1 MGVGKK
7 HIFIIVI
14 VGAIIVSIVMS
25 SNSSVTENPVSQEDA
40 VIDITPEGE
49 VLPVA
54 ADSNERV
61 YTVRMVSTWN
71 DDLQPDFH
79 PNGSHLS
86 PMIAW
91 SHTLK
96 DSIFKSGEIASKGM
110 EIMAETGAPKVL
122 TGEIEEYLAGG
133 DVRDHGILDYGVGE
147 VFFTPGEEEVQVTVS
162 RDAPYVT
169 VVSMIAPS
177 PDWFVSA
184 RNIKLYDQGK
194 WLERILIPAPLYDAG
209 TDDGEEFTSAD
220 KDTQPKQPIGRFAGA
235 PSASIV
241 IFEFIGN

>member
-7 HIFIIVI
+7 HVLIIVI

-25 SNSSVTENPVSQEDA
+25 SNSSVTENPVPQEDA
-40 VIDITPEGE
+40 VIDITPENE
-49 VLPVA
+49 TVPIA
-54 ADSNERV
+54 TEQNERV
-61 YTVRMVSTWN
+61 YTVRMRSSWSKDSHPN
-71 DDLQPDFH
+71 FH
-79 PNGSHLS
+79 PDGSHLS

-91 SHTLK
+91 SHTFEDTL
-96 DSIFKSGEIASKGM
+96 FKSGAVASEGM
-110 EIMAETGAPKVL
+110 EIMAETGAPTVI
-122 TGEIEEYLAGG
+122 TEEIKALIAKGS
-133 DVRDHGILDYGVGE
+133 ILDYGVGS
-147 VFFTPGEEEVQVTVS
+147 VFFTPGEEEVQVRVS
-162 RDAPYVT
+162 PSTPYIT

-184 RNIKLYDQGK
+184 RNVKLYDQGK
-194 WLERILIPAPLYDAG
+194 WVEQTSIPAPLYDAG

-241 IFEFIGN
+241 IFEFISN

>member
-1 MGVGKK
+1 MGIGKK
-7 HIFIIVI
+7 HVLTIVI
-14 VGAIIVSIVMS
+14 VIAVVVAFVMLSPS
-25 SNSSVTENPVSQEDA
+25 SPTPQEDA
-40 VIDITPEGE
+40 ATVTAEEDA
-49 VLPVA
+49 LPVA
-54 ADSNERV
+54 IDSNERV
-61 YTVRMVSTWN
+61 YTVRMISTWD
-71 DDLQPDFH
+71 DDLQPNFRPD
-79 PNGSHLS
+79 GSHLS

-96 DSIFKSGEIASKGM
+96 DTVFKSGSVASEGV
-110 EIMAETGAPKVL
+110 EIMAETGAPTVM
-122 TGEIEEYLAGG
+122 TEEIKALIVKG
-133 DVRDHGILDYGVGE
+133 DVLDYGVGE

-184 RNIKLYDQGK
+184 RNIKLYDQGR
-194 WLERILIPAPLYDAG
+194 WQERILIPAPLYDAG

-241 IFEFIGN
+241 VFEFIGN

>member
-7 HIFIIVI
+7 HVLIIVI
-14 VGAIIVSIVMS
+14 AVAIIVSIVMS
-25 SNSSVTENPVSQEDA
+25 SNSSPAPQEDA
-40 VIDITPEGE
+40 AAVTSEEDA
-49 VLPVA
+49 LPVA
-54 ADSNERV
+54 INSNERV

-71 DDLQPDFH
+71 DDLQPNFH

-86 PMIAW
+86 PMVAW
-91 SHTLK
+91 SHGLK
-96 DSIFKSGEIASKGM
+96 DAIFKSGDVASEGM

-122 TGEIEEYLAGG
+122 TEEIQALIAKG
-133 DVRDHGILDYGVGE
+133 DVLDHGVGE
-147 VFFTPGEEEVQVTVS
+147 VFFTPGEEEVQVRVS

-184 RNIKLYDQGK
+184 RNVKLYDQGR

-220 KDTQPKQPIGRFAGA
+220 KDTQPKQPIGRFEGA

>member
-1 MGVGKK
+1 MGTGKK
-7 HIFIIVI
+7 YVLIIVI

-25 SNSSVTENPVSQEDA
+25 SNSSPAPQEDA
-40 VIDITPEGE
+40 AAAVTPEE
-49 VLPVA
+49 ALPVA
-54 ADSNERV
+54 IDSHERV

-79 PNGSHLS
+79 PAGSHLS

-91 SHTLK
+91 SHGLK
-96 DSIFKSGEIASKGM
+96 DTIFKSGDTASEGM
-110 EIMAETGAPKVL
+110 EIMAETGAPKAL
-122 TGEIEEYLAGG
+122 TSEIEALIANG
-133 DVRDHGILDYGVGE
+133 DILDHGVGE
-147 VFFTPGEEEVQVTVS
+147 VFFTPGEEEVQVRVS
-162 RDAPYVT
+162 RDAPYIT

>member
-1 MGVGKK
+1 MDSGRKY
-7 HIFIIVI
+7 ILIIVI
-14 VGAIIVSIVMS
+14 VVAVIVSIVMS
-25 SNSSVTENPVSQEDA
+25 SNSSPTPQEDA
-40 VIDITPEGE
+40 AVVTSEE
-49 VLPVA
+49 KTLPVA
-54 ADSNERV
+54 ADLNERV
-61 YTVRMVSTWN
+61 YTVRMLSTWD
-71 DDLQPDFH
+71 DDLQPDFR
-79 PNGSHLS
+79 PSGSHLS

-91 SHTLK
+91 SHGPK
-96 DSIFKSGEIASKGM
+96 DTIFKSGDTASEGM

-122 TGEIEEYLAGG
+122 TEEIKALTAKG
-133 DVRDHGILDYGVGE
+133 DILDHGVGK

-162 RDAPYVT
+162 RDAPYIT

-184 RNIKLYDQGK
+184 RNIKLYDRGK
-194 WLERILIPAPLYDAG
+194 WLERTLIPAPLYDAG

-241 IFEFIGN
+241 IFEFVGN

>member
-7 HIFIIVI
+7 HVLIIVI

-25 SNSSVTENPVSQEDA
+25 SNSSPTPQEDTAAA
-40 VIDITPEGE
+40 VTPEE
-49 VLPVA
+49 EALPIA
-54 ADSNERV
+54 TDLNERV
-61 YTVRMVSTWN
+61 YTVRMISTWN
-71 DDLQPDFH
+71 DDLQPNFH

-91 SHTLK
+91 SHGLK
-96 DSIFKSGEIASKGM
+96 DTIFKSGDTASEGM
-110 EIMAETGAPKVL
+110 EIMAETGALKVL
-122 TGEIEEYLAGG
+122 TEEIQALIAKG
-133 DVRDHGILDYGVGE
+133 DILDHGVGE

-194 WLERILIPAPLYDAG
+194 WMERILIPAPLYDAG

>member
-7 HIFIIVI
+7 YVLIIVI

-25 SNSSVTENPVSQEDA
+25 SNSSPAPQEDA
-40 VIDITPEGE
+40 AAVTSEEDA
-49 VLPVA
+49 LPVA
-54 ADSNERV
+54 IDSNERV
-61 YTVRMVSTWN
+61 YTVRMLSTWN

-91 SHTLK
+91 SHGLK
-96 DSIFKSGEIASKGM
+96 DTIFKSGAVASEGM

-122 TGEIEEYLAGG
+122 TEEIQALLAKG
-133 DVRDHGILDYGVGE
+133 DIFDYGVGE
-147 VFFTPGEEEVQVTVS
+147 VFFTPGEEEVQVRVS
-162 RDAPYVT
+162 RDAPYIT

-194 WLERILIPAPLYDAG
+194 WLERTLIPAPLYDAG
-209 TDDGEEFTSAD
+209 TDDGEEFTSVD

-241 IFEFIGN
+241 VFEFVGN

>member
-7 HIFIIVI
+7 HVLIIVI

-25 SNSSVTENPVSQEDA
+25 SNSSVIEDSPSQEDVTAA
-40 VIDITPEGE
+40 VTPEE
-49 VLPVA
+49 EALPVA
-54 ADSNERV
+54 ADLNERV
-61 YTVRMVSTWN
+61 YTVRMRSTWN
-71 DDLQPDFH
+71 DDLQPNFH
-79 PNGSHLS
+79 PSGSHLS

-91 SHTLK
+91 SHGLK
-96 DSIFKSGEIASKGM
+96 DTIFKSGDVASEGM
-110 EIMAETGAPKVL
+110 EIMAETGAPTVL
-122 TGEIEEYLAGG
+122 TNEIKALLAKG
-133 DVRDHGILDYGVGE
+133 DILDYGVGE
-147 VFFTPGEEEVQVTVS
+147 VFFTPGEEEVQVRVS
-162 RDAPYVT
+162 RDAPYIT

-194 WLERILIPAPLYDAG
+194 WMERILIPAPLYDAG

-220 KDTQPKQPIGRFAGA
+220 KDTQPKQPIGRFEGA